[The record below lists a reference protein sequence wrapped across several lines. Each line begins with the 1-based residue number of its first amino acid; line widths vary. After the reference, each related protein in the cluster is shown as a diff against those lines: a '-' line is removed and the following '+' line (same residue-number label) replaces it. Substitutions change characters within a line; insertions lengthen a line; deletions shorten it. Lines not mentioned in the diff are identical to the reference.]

1 MNFVDLFC
9 GMGGASCG
17 AVAAGMRVALA
28 VDACPRALETH
39 RQNHP
44 DATHICATL
53 PVKHLPLPPAPRHI
67 HASPPCQKL
76 SRANLNA
83 DDSEKERS
91 VALVQWAV
99 RFARR
104 HGTTWSLEQVD
115 SARVRACLDEE
126 GIEYAV
132 FDLSLFGLPQTR
144 RRLLAGSSAIVAL
157 LRAYSSPRRGVRDV
171 IAACRGTH
179 VRNRHAKHPV
189 MRGGV
194 RTYVACAGEQSA
206 RSIVE
211 PAYCVTGTSAIKWW
225 SPGDARCVVLS
236 ARELAL
242 LQSFPHDY
250 CLHRIRKYATI
261 QVGNAFPPLVA
272 ELVCRAAAT
281 GR

>member
-115 SARVRACLDEE
+115 SARVRACLDE
-126 GIEYAV
+126 
-132 FDLSLFGLPQTR
+132 DLLPPSKLEPSKKGSEVPGKTSSCLCHKARAGAINTLAYTHTR
-144 RRLLAGSSAIVAL
+144 CARRTRDPST
-157 LRAYSSPRRGVRDV
+157 LRVERLTPR
-171 IAACRGTH
+171 
-179 VRNRHAKHPV
+179 
-189 MRGGV
+189 
-194 RTYVACAGEQSA
+194 Q
-206 RSIVE
+206 
-211 PAYCVTGTSAIKWW
+211 
-225 SPGDARCVVLS
+225 
-236 ARELAL
+236 
-242 LQSFPHDY
+242 
-250 CLHRIRKYATI
+250 
-261 QVGNAFPPLVA
+261 
-272 ELVCRAAAT
+272 AAARVRASQRCAHPSRACPSRAHPT
-281 GR
+281 SVPHHHCMSVGEGRVRPCARGCRTRAPSLVRRVL